1 MPVSETEFIPSYLL
15 LYKTELWQFYKVPEV
30 TFTSVKFYLVSL
42 VIKRCSFSQLP
53 IKTLAKT
60 LFKKP
65 KSANHA
71 GRI

>member
-15 LYKTELWQFYKVPEV
+15 FYTVPEV

-42 VIKRCSFSQLP
+42 VSKRCSFSQLP
-53 IKTLAKT
+53 IKTLVKT

-65 KSANHA
+65 KSENHA
-71 GRI
+71 GRS